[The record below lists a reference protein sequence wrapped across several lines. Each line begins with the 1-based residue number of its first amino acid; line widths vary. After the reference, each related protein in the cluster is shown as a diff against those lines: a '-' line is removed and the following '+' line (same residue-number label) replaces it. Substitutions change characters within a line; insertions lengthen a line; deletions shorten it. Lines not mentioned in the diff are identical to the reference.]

1 MPRGDLPDIG
11 GFDTTKVQPPP
22 APNPHPWSLLHE
34 AITYAV
40 TLQDKHDKVPWIKT
54 GEQILMP
61 EQITELYLTMGD
73 MSTFGSKA

>member
-1 MPRGDLPDIG
+1 LPRSELPDIG

-22 APNPHPWSLLHE
+22 APNPHTWWLLHE

-61 EQITELYLTMGD
+61 KQITELYITMGD
-73 MSTFGSKA
+73 VSTLGSKA